1 MKRFVTL
8 ICVAVLCGTIAAQ
21 QNSSPDAT
29 KQGSDGQK
37 NGGTE
42 PSPALSGTDFDQY
55 DVSSLPQAEQFHV
68 LGGARLLQ
76 SGPGG
81 IRLGPVRLGE
91 VSLSGGENWFRY
103 PGEPQSTQWFTMA
116 NANLVFDKRFQSSRI
131 AIQYQP
137 GLVVVDGEVQGQY
150 ANQHSGLD
158 TFFKLT
164 PRLTLNLSDY
174 FDYMSNQ
181 SQFLQPSVQAN
192 PATGYV
198 TSSDFLLRQ
207 GNWLSN
213 AAQAP
218 FAYKLNALTTITF
231 TPSATFSYSTDT
243 PLGNRGLMATGSV
256 AVSRQFSPRQTLG
269 AYYTIQHTQ
278 FASLLSDDFYHN
290 FGLSYAR
297 QLPGRFYASLQ
308 GGAVLV
314 AQSSGN
320 FWTGTASASLTKDLR
335 WAVLG
340 ITYVRASSFTT
351 VLTNGISDQV
361 GVSYTQHLTRTLDGS
376 LQAGY
381 YDNSSN
387 GSNNNESKYGSVGV
401 QYRLSSG
408 LKWSISYTQQR
419 QSGTGPG
426 IFVGRRDGLSTG
438 LFWIPGTPSRS

>member
-1 MKRFVTL
+1 M
-8 ICVAVLCGTIAAQ
+8 
-21 QNSSPDAT
+21 
-29 KQGSDGQK
+29 
-37 NGGTE
+37 
-42 PSPALSGTDFDQY
+42 
-55 DVSSLPQAEQFHV
+55 
-68 LGGARLLQ
+68 
-76 SGPGG
+76 
-81 IRLGPVRLGE
+81 
-91 VSLSGGENWFRY
+91 
-103 PGEPQSTQWFTMA
+103 
-116 NANLVFDKRFQSSRI
+116 
-131 AIQYQP
+131 
-137 GLVVVDGEVQGQY
+137 DGEVQGQY

-181 SQFLQPSVQAN
+181 SQFSA
-192 PATGYV
+192 AFC
-198 TSSDFLLRQ
+198 TSEPRNRVRDLSDFLLRQ

-320 FWTGTASASLTKDLR
+320 FWTGTA
-335 WAVLG
+335 
-340 ITYVRASSFTT
+340 
-351 VLTNGISDQV
+351 
-361 GVSYTQHLTRTLDGS
+361 
-376 LQAGY
+376 
-381 YDNSSN
+381 
-387 GSNNNESKYGSVGV
+387 
-401 QYRLSSG
+401 
-408 LKWSISYTQQR
+408 
-419 QSGTGPG
+419 
-426 IFVGRRDGLSTG
+426 
-438 LFWIPGTPSRS
+438 